1 MIELTKVQ
9 LQASLNNLLAQ
20 ENRLTTALEMTLNSL
35 MRCER
40 EYYLIESKSTKSL

>member
-20 ENRLTTALEMTLNSL
+20 ESED
-35 MRCER
+35 RCEIR
-40 EYYLIESKSTKSL
+40 HLIKPPIFRIYFLISTQF

>member
-20 ENRLTTALEMTLNSL
+20 ESGLTTALEIDIKQFDVL
-35 MRCER
+35 
-40 EYYLIESKSTKSL
+40 TKTVFK